1 MKVRDRLNNIKV
13 QIPAVYLALKKNETP
28 WYAKVLA
35 GITIVY
41 ALSPVDLVPDF
52 IPVLGYLDDVVLLP
66 LLIAATRK
74 SIPDSIMEECER
86 EAKTLWQSGKPK
98 RWYFA
103 VPIVVIWLLI
113 LLAVIRLICRT
124 AGISY

>member
-1 MKVRDRLNNIKV
+1 MNIRDRLNNIKV

-41 ALSPVDLVPDF
+41 VLSPVDLVPDF
-52 IPVLGYLDDVVLLP
+52 IPVLGYLDDVVILP

-74 SIPDSIMEECER
+74 LIPDSIMEECER
-86 EAKTLWQSGKPK
+86 EAKMIWQSGKPK